1 MANNYVFPGQTQPAS
16 YPVGNTNT
24 QPMNTNPTQQ
34 LLQVIPISTREAVE
48 QFPMAPNS
56 TIVFMNYNARKL
68 WIRSQHY
75 NGLSYDI
82 EDFNMLTNQDLQNF
96 QAQAQNQV
104 QGQQNQN
111 GSADYVTREEFDKLK
126 ASFEELMK

>member
-16 YPVGNTNT
+16 YSVGNTNT

-48 QFPMAPNS
+48 QFPMAPSS

-82 EDFNMLTNQDLQNF
+82 DEFNMLTNQDLQSF
-96 QAQAQNQV
+96 QAQVQNQTP
-104 QGQQNQN
+104 QNQN